1 MAGNTGKSYRKGAIA
16 NSSQVVN
23 PKTKQYIK
31 RDSKTGKFL
40 SSKSSPYKGVTSEN
54 KKKNN
59 CMKK

>member
-16 NSSQVVN
+16 NRSQVVN

-31 RDSKTGKFL
+31 RDSKTGRFL

-54 KKKNN
+54 KKKKN